1 MTYEQFKKKYNGKWV
16 DYDGQYGCQCWD
28 LGQKYFTECLKVP
41 ASVLAGCGLVSNM
54 LYPPKRKQLD
64 KYFDEVKDP
73 KAGDVAIWEYG
84 HIAIFDHK
92 NYYFSQNPNPCK
104 VIKITTKGVHFFRL
118 KGSTPTNK
126 VIYYRTHHHGKWQG
140 TKINGEQSGDGK
152 GWISAYQIKSNMG
165 TVYYRSHILG
175 GKWLAEVSKWDDSAN
190 GYAGIFGKKSDAIM
204 VKTNYPIQY
213 RVKTKK
219 HGWLP
224 WVSGYS
230 TKDSNNG
237 YAGYMGD
244 EITAIEIK
252 FK

>member
-1 MTYEQFKKKYNGKWV
+1 MTYEQFKKKYNGKWI
-16 DYDGQYGCQCWD
+16 DYDGACGYQCWD
-28 LGQKYFTECLKVP
+28 LGEQYFTECLKLP

-64 KYFDEVKDP
+64 KYFDEVKTP

-92 NYYFSQNPNPCK
+92 GYYFSQNPNPCK
-104 VIKITTKGVHFFRL
+104 VIKITTGGVHFFRL
-118 KGSTPTNK
+118 KGSKPTTK
-126 VIYYRTHHHGKWQG
+126 VISYRTHHGGKWQG
-140 TKINGEQSGDGK
+140 TKVNGEQSGNGSR
-152 GWISAYQIKSNMG
+152 WISAYQIKSNVG
-165 TVYYRSHILG
+165 TVYYRSHLLG
-175 GKWLAEVSKWDDSAN
+175 GKWLAEVKKWDDTPN
-190 GYAGIFGKKSDAIM
+190 GFAGIVGKKSDAIM
-204 VKTNYPIQY
+204 VKTSYPILY

-224 WVSGYS
+224 WVSGYN
-230 TKDSNNG
+230 TKDASNG
-237 YAGYMGD
+237 YAGWLGD